1 MCSTCAGMCM
11 LQAWWL
17 QGHLWCQSVVWGEVR
32 RLLPLVLHKRCFR
45 GVNGIYLELLSE
57 HLFRMVRSRG
67 NAAALKPQ
75 LTKSDL
81 PTSLWLWSCHC
92 PRIGLLWW
100 YTVDWSPVR
109 VLPRMVWE
117 DFLEPSVQACDV
129 SVYLPALKTL
139 KSTIE
144 RIANLGDQ
152 VLVEENLNGNVNLG
166 VQTDVVSIKSYFNN
180 FGNPPKSS
188 QDMPQDRN
196 LENMVQVLVK
206 SRKLLQFFEGQ
217 QINPTTVL
225 CSVLS
230 NTLYRVF
237 SSWRCVSSVFY
248 SCLIKIQAA
257 CILFFF
263 FL

>member
-1 MCSTCAGMCM
+1 MKFCTSFAGKDSMELFIHISSTVLKLERVC
-11 LQAWWL
+11 
-17 QGHLWCQSVVWGEVR
+17 
-32 RLLPLVLHKRCFR
+32 VLHMCRDVY
-45 GVNGIYLELLSE
+45 GS
-57 HLFRMVRSRG
+57 
-67 NAAALKPQ
+67 
-75 LTKSDL
+75 
-81 PTSLWLWSCHC
+81 
-92 PRIGLLWW
+92 GLM
-100 YTVDWSPVR
+100 TAGSSVMPECGMR
-109 VLPRMVWE
+109 VVWE
-117 DFLEPSVQACDV
+117 DFLEPSVQACDA

-152 VLVEENLNGNVNLG
+152 VLVEENLNGNVNLR

-225 CSVLS
+225 CNVLS
-230 NTLYRVF
+230 NTLYHVF
-237 SSWRCVSSVFY
+237 SS
-248 SCLIKIQAA
+248 
-257 CILFFF
+257 
-263 FL
+263 